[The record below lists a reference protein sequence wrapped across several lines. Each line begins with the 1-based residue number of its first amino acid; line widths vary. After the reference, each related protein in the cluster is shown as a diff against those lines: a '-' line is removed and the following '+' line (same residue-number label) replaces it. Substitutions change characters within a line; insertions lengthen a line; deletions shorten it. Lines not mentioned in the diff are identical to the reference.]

1 MDMADQEYFEC
12 LLCASTLNWYR
23 NLRRH
28 YADVHNLST
37 DKIDALTIGLKEKKE
52 QCDFCQFWFVK
63 VDPHIEH
70 CSKAPPGAK
79 RRRGKDMEMAQ
90 YSNSSSALEVD
101 DELEL
106 EYPWLSTKAKAEKV
120 WLADQPSSSDLS
132 NTKQPSSSSISISN
146 ELAYPWQCPVCKKEL
161 FCSMDLHEEDHLL
174 CPINKQTEQQHH
186 SKT

>member
-1 MDMADQEYFEC
+1 MADQEYFVC
-12 LLCASTLNWYR
+12 SLCASALKWYR

-37 DKIDALTIGLKEKKE
+37 EKIDALTNGLKEKKE
-52 QCDFCQFWFVK
+52 QCDFCKFWFVK
-63 VDPHIEH
+63 VDPHIKL

-90 YSNSSSALEVD
+90 HSNSSSALDCD
-101 DELEL
+101 DEL
-106 EYPWLSTKAKAEKV
+106 EYPWLSTKAKVEKV
-120 WLADQPSSSDLS
+120 WLADQPS
-132 NTKQPSSSSISISN
+132 NTKQMSSSSISITN

-174 CPINKQTEQQHH
+174 CPINKQTDQHYH
-186 SKT
+186 PKK